1 VPTATTN
8 PYPCWLGLVICAAQ
22 AHGTEDLHKVL
33 LLEAEVILE
42 FDIREVFCILG
53 RHMSGMLAAR

>member
-1 VPTATTN
+1 M
-8 PYPCWLGLVICAAQ
+8 CAAQ
-22 AHGTEDLHKVL
+22 AHCTEDLHKVL